1 MENFQFKKKKHPMA
15 PRDTGWEAVPCHL
28 SRELG
33 AGGLLTEGLRG
44 GPLVS
49 DRPCAPVGP
58 KRPPAKLR
66 AAPSLLAEMAPDGSR
81 H

>member
-1 MENFQFKKKKHPMA
+1 MENFQLKKKKKHPMA
-15 PRDTGWEAVPCHL
+15 PRDTGWEAVLCHL
-28 SRELG
+28 SCELG
-33 AGGLLTEGLRG
+33 AGWLLTD

-66 AAPSLLAEMAPDGSR
+66 ASTTSAS
-81 H
+81 